1 MATENNNPGLTIMDR
16 QTLAMILGI
25 LGGICGF
32 IVITTLVLVNLMF
45 ADLIKNYLGEAYLK
59 YHLLAIIL
67 SCFVGILAFLFIVAS
82 ALLFIGAKTKRSSYL
97 LPWMVLDLLLVLVN
111 MVLINHYFSIFA
123 MIVITVLELFFWA
136 QVAVLYQDLKGDVVA
151 PV

>member
-1 MATENNNPGLTIMDR
+1 
-16 QTLAMILGI
+16 
-25 LGGICGF
+25 
-32 IVITTLVLVNLMF
+32 
-45 ADLIKNYLGEAYLK
+45 
-59 YHLLAIIL
+59 
-67 SCFVGILAFLFIVAS
+67 
-82 ALLFIGAKTKRSSYL
+82 
-97 LPWMVLDLLLVLVN
+97 MVLDLLLVLVN